1 MQKELIAM
9 KQKEMAR
16 WLKLVTVLAAAAGV
30 FLVAV
35 LIPALLDRLIPEDS
49 CAAILW
55 LPLVGF
61 CWLTAAP
68 CFACLFQFWGICTR
82 IGEDRSFCS
91 ENAAALKRISQ
102 FLFADCACYLILSA
116 GIAVL
121 GVIIQARALL
131 LATILLV
138 TILLVGV
145 TLTVLSAALSHLI
158 LKAAQLQSDVD
169 LTI

>member
-1 MQKELIAM
+1 M

-68 CFACLFQFWGICTR
+68 CFACLFQFGGICTR
-82 IGEDRSFCS
+82 IGADRSF
-91 ENAAALKRISQ
+91 
-102 FLFADCACYLILSA
+102 ILSA
-116 GIAVL
+116 GMAVL

>member
-1 MQKELIAM
+1 M

-30 FLVAV
+30 FSVAV
-35 LIPALLDRLIPEDS
+35 LIPALLDRLIPEDT
-49 CAAILW
+49 CAAMLW

-61 CWLTAAP
+61 CWLTAVP

-82 IGEDRSFCS
+82 IGQDRSFCS

-102 FLFADCACYLILSA
+102 FLFADCVCYLILGA
-116 GIAVL
+116 GMAVL
-121 GVIIQARALL
+121 GVITPGRAL
-131 LATILLV
+131 LLV

-158 LKAAQLQSDVD
+158 LKAAQLQSDAD